1 MSNQISSDNILTA
14 GEEEMTL
21 GGRIYAS
28 RQNAGMSLHM
38 AANLLG
44 VKSST
49 LKSWENDRSEP
60 RVNKL
65 VALAGLLGVSPTH
78 FLAEE
83 GNDGVDVTAIKG
95 RRGKLIELLK
105 EEMSHA
111 REQQKRLN
119 QRIRK
124 MDALIQKL

>member
-1 MSNQISSDNILTA
+1 MPTYRSTDNVLTTS
-14 GEEEMTL
+14 EEQMTL

-44 VKSST
+44 VKYST

-65 VALAGLLGVSPTH
+65 VALAGLLGVSPIY

-83 GNDGVDVTAIKG
+83 GNDGTNIAALKY
-95 RRGKLIELLK
+95 RRSKVIDMLK
-105 EEMSHA
+105 EEMSYVH
-111 REQQKRLN
+111 EQQKQLN
-119 QRIRK
+119 QRFRR
-124 MDALIQKL
+124 MGALIEKL

>member
-1 MSNQISSDNILTA
+1 MSTDRSTDNVLTTS
-14 GEEEMTL
+14 EKQMTL

-44 VKSST
+44 VKYST

-83 GNDGVDVTAIKG
+83 GNDGAGVAVLKY
-95 RRGKLIELLK
+95 RRSKLIDMLK
-105 EEMSHA
+105 KEMSYIH
-111 REQQKRLN
+111 EQQKRLN
-119 QRIRK
+119 QRFRK
-124 MDALIQKL
+124 MNALIEKL

>member
-1 MSNQISSDNILTA
+1 MPNHRLSENILA
-14 GEEEMTL
+14 IGEEEMTL
-21 GGRIYAS
+21 GGRLYAS

-38 AANLLG
+38 VANLLG

-83 GNDGVDVTAIKG
+83 GNDGVDLSAMKG
-95 RRGKLIELLK
+95 HRGKLIKMLK
-105 EEMSHA
+105 DEMSDA
-111 REQQKRLN
+111 LEQQKKLN

-124 MDALIQKL
+124 MDALIQRL